1 DHENA
6 LIQGGRLFVII
17 SCLNG
22 YYCTICILVVFK
34 MPAKTGMFYSAI
46 IVIILAFFV
55 WDMNV
60 LTISASML
68 EGIHKALTILLIL
81 FGAIVLLNTLQ
92 NTGAVDRINQGF
104 RNISADMRV
113 QIVIVAFLFGA
124 IIEGAAGFGTPAA
137 VTGPLMMALGFN
149 PMAAATIAL

>member
-1 DHENA
+1 MA
-6 LIQGGRLFVII
+6 IIAPFVF
-17 SCLNG
+17 
-22 YYCTICILVVFK
+22 LVVFK

-68 EGIHKALTILLIL
+68 EGIHIALTILLIL

-104 RNISADMRV
+104 CNISADLV
-113 QIVIVAFLFGA
+113 VHIVVDVILFGEL
-124 IIEGAAGFGTPAA
+124 IDITVGD
-137 VTGPLMMALGFN
+137 VTR
-149 PMAAATIAL
+149 